1 MRFDAVKTVCAI
13 LGGAAVLSLAVAC
26 GSGGSSVGAPP
37 PTSSMPTS
45 PGTPGPVT
53 SVVPAPGQYP
63 TDGSGTGGGTAG
75 GGAAGG

>member
-1 MRFDAVKTVCAI
+1 MKRASAV
-13 LGGAAVLSLAVAC
+13 LGGTVVLSLAVAC
-26 GSGGSSVGAPP
+26 GSGGSSLGAPP
-37 PTSSMPTS
+37 PTSSTPTS